1 MFADFEDMGTVMFE
15 YLLEMLDSY
24 NTQIS
29 AILNQF

>member
-15 YLLEMLDSY
+15 YLLEMFDSY